1 MSTTLSI
8 RLPDDL
14 AEWVRTTAERT
25 SQTQGEVVRQE
36 LERAR
41 KNSSEKPWMQFAGIV
56 RGPRDL
62 STREGFDKR

>member
-14 AEWVRTTAERT
+14 AEWVKTTADRT

-41 KNSSEKPWMQFAGIV
+41 QAAADKPWMKFAGVV

-62 STREGFDKR
+62 SSREGFDKR